1 MEPEAGA
8 KTAVRDTAAELDRN
22 HKVQRLRRAG
32 CPPVQRYGPGEV
44 LLMRW
49 VLAKHVRA
57 TLLKIVLFGVALI
70 PLAVLIRSVM
80 VGDLG
85 PDPGQVITES
95 LGIAAFQLLLATL
108 LLTPLKKFSGWS
120 GWLRYRRML
129 GLFAFFYAVLHL
141 LAFLQLI
148 LGWGDLWA
156 TFTKRP
162 YIIAG
167 AAAFL
172 AMVPLAITSTRGM
185 MKRTGRW
192 WKPLHRLIYPA
203 AILAWVHFLW
213 QARSDI
219 TEMVVYAV
227 ILAGLLVVRARWFG
241 VSSLAPLKRT

>member
-1 MEPEAGA
+1 MEPEARA
-8 KTAVRDTAAELDRN
+8 KTAIRDTAAELDRN

-49 VLAKHVRA
+49 VLAKNVRA

-85 PDPGQVITES
+85 PDPGKVITES

-108 LLTPLKKFSGWS
+108 LLTPLKKLSGWS

-129 GLFAFFYAVLHL
+129 GLFAFFYAVLHV

-156 TFTKRP
+156 TFTRRP
-162 YIIAG
+162 YIVLG
-167 AAAFL
+167 AVAFL
-172 AMVPLAITSTRGM
+172 LIVPLALTSTNAIMR
-185 MKRTGRW
+185 RTGRHRQ
-192 WKPLHRLIYPA
+192 PLQRL
-203 AILAWVHFLW
+203 
-213 QARSDI
+213 
-219 TEMVVYAV
+219 
-227 ILAGLLVVRARWFG
+227 
-241 VSSLAPLKRT
+241 

>member
-1 MEPEAGA
+1 MAS
-8 KTAVRDTAAELDRN
+8 AVANKWRGIVGKCLVFGLA
-22 HKVQRLRRAG
+22 
-32 CPPVQRYGPGEV
+32 
-44 LLMRW
+44 LLPLGFL
-49 VLAKHVRA
+49 VAD
-57 TLLKIVLFGVALI
+57 IVNAN
-70 PLAVLIRSVM
+70 
-80 VGDLG
+80 LG
-85 PDPGQVITES
+85 PDPGQVITEA
-95 LGIAAFQLLLATL
+95 LGIAAFQLLLVTL
-108 LLTPLKKFSGWS
+108 AITPLKKVTGWS

-129 GLFAFFYAVLHL
+129 GLFAFFYAALHL

-148 LGWGDLWA
+148 LGWMDLWA

-172 AMVPLAITSTRGM
+172 AMVPLAITSTRRM

-241 VSSLAPLKRT
+241 VSSLVPLKRT

>member
-1 MEPEAGA
+1 MASAVANRWRGIAGKCLVFGLA
-8 KTAVRDTAAELDRN
+8 
-22 HKVQRLRRAG
+22 
-32 CPPVQRYGPGEV
+32 
-44 LLMRW
+44 LLPLGFL
-49 VLAKHVRA
+49 VAD
-57 TLLKIVLFGVALI
+57 IVNAN
-70 PLAVLIRSVM
+70 
-80 VGDLG
+80 LG
-85 PDPGQVITES
+85 PDPGQVIAEA
-95 LGIAAFQLLLATL
+95 LGIAAFQLLLVTL
-108 LLTPLKKFSGWS
+108 AITPLKKLTGWS

-129 GLFAFFYAVLHL
+129 GLFAFFYAALHL
-141 LAFLQLI
+141 LAFLQLV
-148 LGWGDLWA
+148 LGWMDLWA

-172 AMVPLAITSTRGM
+172 AMVPLAITSTRRM

-241 VSSLAPLKRT
+241 VSSLVPLKRT

>member
-1 MEPEAGA
+1 MASAVANRWRGIAGKCLVFGLA
-8 KTAVRDTAAELDRN
+8 
-22 HKVQRLRRAG
+22 
-32 CPPVQRYGPGEV
+32 
-44 LLMRW
+44 LLPLGFL
-49 VLAKHVRA
+49 VVD
-57 TLLKIVLFGVALI
+57 IVNAN
-70 PLAVLIRSVM
+70 
-80 VGDLG
+80 LG
-85 PDPGQVITES
+85 PDPGQVITEA
-95 LGIAAFQLLLATL
+95 LGIAAFQLLLVTL
-108 LLTPLKKFSGWS
+108 AITPLKKVTGWS

-129 GLFAFFYAVLHL
+129 GLFAFFYAALHL

-148 LGWGDLWA
+148 LGWMDLWA

-241 VSSLAPLKRT
+241 VSSLVPLKRT

>member
-1 MEPEAGA
+1 MASAVANRWRSIAGKCLVFGLA
-8 KTAVRDTAAELDRN
+8 
-22 HKVQRLRRAG
+22 
-32 CPPVQRYGPGEV
+32 
-44 LLMRW
+44 LLPLGFL
-49 VLAKHVRA
+49 VVD
-57 TLLKIVLFGVALI
+57 IVNAN
-70 PLAVLIRSVM
+70 
-80 VGDLG
+80 LG
-85 PDPGQVITES
+85 PDPGQVITEA
-95 LGIAAFQLLLATL
+95 LGIAAFQLLLVTL
-108 LLTPLKKFSGWS
+108 AITPLKKVTGWS

-129 GLFAFFYAVLHL
+129 GLFAFFYAALHL

-148 LGWGDLWA
+148 LGWMDLWA

-219 TEMVVYAV
+219 AEMVVYAV

-241 VSSLAPLKRT
+241 VSSLVPLKRT

>member
-1 MEPEAGA
+1 MASAVANRWRGIAGKCLVFGLA
-8 KTAVRDTAAELDRN
+8 
-22 HKVQRLRRAG
+22 
-32 CPPVQRYGPGEV
+32 
-44 LLMRW
+44 LLPLGFL
-49 VLAKHVRA
+49 VVD
-57 TLLKIVLFGVALI
+57 IVNAN
-70 PLAVLIRSVM
+70 
-80 VGDLG
+80 LG
-85 PDPGQVITES
+85 PDPGQVITEA
-95 LGIAAFQLLLATL
+95 LGIAAFQLLLVTL
-108 LLTPLKKFSGWS
+108 AITPLKKVTGWS

-129 GLFAFFYAVLHL
+129 GLFAFFYAALHL

-148 LGWGDLWA
+148 LGWIDLWA

-172 AMVPLAITSTRGM
+172 AMVPLAITSTRRM

-241 VSSLAPLKRT
+241 VSSLVPLKRT

>member
-1 MEPEAGA
+1 MASSAVFKPWGAAG
-8 KTAVRDTAAELDRN
+8 
-22 HKVQRLRRAG
+22 KVLVFA
-32 CPPVQRYGPGEV
+32 
-44 LLMRW
+44 L
-49 VLAKHVRA
+49 
-57 TLLKIVLFGVALI
+57 ALI
-70 PLAVLIRSVM
+70 PFGLLVSDIVNAR
-80 VGDLG
+80 LG

-108 LLTPLKKFSGWS
+108 MLTPLKMLTGWS

-129 GLFAFFYAVLHL
+129 GLFTFFYASLHVLV
-141 LAFLQLI
+141 FLQLI
-148 LGWGDLWA
+148 LGWMDLWA

-162 YIIAG
+162 YIIVG

-172 AMVPLAITSTRGM
+172 MMVPLALTSTRRM

-203 AILAWVHFLW
+203 AALAWVHFLW

-227 ILAGLLVVRARWFG
+227 ILASLLVLRAYWFG
-241 VSSLAPLKRT
+241 PGSLVPLKRA

>member
-1 MEPEAGA
+1 MASAVANRWRSIAGKCLVFGLA
-8 KTAVRDTAAELDRN
+8 
-22 HKVQRLRRAG
+22 
-32 CPPVQRYGPGEV
+32 
-44 LLMRW
+44 LLPLGFL
-49 VLAKHVRA
+49 VVD
-57 TLLKIVLFGVALI
+57 IVNAN
-70 PLAVLIRSVM
+70 
-80 VGDLG
+80 LG
-85 PDPGQVITES
+85 PDPGQVITEA
-95 LGIAAFQLLLATL
+95 LGIAAFQLLLVTL
-108 LLTPLKKFSGWS
+108 AITPLKKVTGWS

-129 GLFAFFYAVLHL
+129 GLFAFFYAALHL

-148 LGWGDLWA
+148 LGWMDLWA

-172 AMVPLAITSTRGM
+172 AMVPLAITSTRRM

-241 VSSLAPLKRT
+241 VSSLVPLKRT

>member
-1 MEPEAGA
+1 MASAVANRWRGIAGKCLVFGLA
-8 KTAVRDTAAELDRN
+8 
-22 HKVQRLRRAG
+22 
-32 CPPVQRYGPGEV
+32 
-44 LLMRW
+44 LLPLGFL
-49 VLAKHVRA
+49 VAD
-57 TLLKIVLFGVALI
+57 IVNAN
-70 PLAVLIRSVM
+70 
-80 VGDLG
+80 LG
-85 PDPGQVITES
+85 PDPGQVITEA
-95 LGIAAFQLLLATL
+95 LGIAAFQLLLVTL
-108 LLTPLKKFSGWS
+108 AITPLKKVTGWS

-129 GLFAFFYAVLHL
+129 GLFAFFYAALHL

-148 LGWGDLWA
+148 LGWMDLWA

-167 AAAFL
+167 ATAFL

-241 VSSLAPLKRT
+241 VSSLVPLKRT

>member
-1 MEPEAGA
+1 MAAGSLGRVWLV
-8 KTAVRDTAAELDRN
+8 AVRLLVFIAAL
-22 HKVQRLRRAG
+22 VPLG
-32 CPPVQRYGPGEV
+32 V
-44 LLMRW
+44 LLRQMLEGR
-49 VLAKHVRA
+49 
-57 TLLKIVLFGVALI
+57 
-70 PLAVLIRSVM
+70 
-80 VGDLG
+80 LG
-85 PDPGQVITES
+85 PDPGQVITEA
-95 LGIAAFQLLLATL
+95 LGIAAFQLVLVTLAI
-108 LLTPLKKFSGWS
+108 TPLKKVTGWS

-129 GLFAFFYAVLHL
+129 GLFAFFYAALHL

-148 LGWGDLWA
+148 LGWMDLWA

-172 AMVPLAITSTRGM
+172 AMVPLAFTSTRGM

-227 ILAGLLVVRARWFG
+227 ILAGLLLVRARWFG
-241 VSSLAPLKRT
+241 VSSLVPIKRT

>member
-1 MEPEAGA
+1 MASAVANNWRGIAGKCLVFGLA
-8 KTAVRDTAAELDRN
+8 
-22 HKVQRLRRAG
+22 
-32 CPPVQRYGPGEV
+32 
-44 LLMRW
+44 LLPLGFL
-49 VLAKHVRA
+49 VAD
-57 TLLKIVLFGVALI
+57 IVNAN
-70 PLAVLIRSVM
+70 
-80 VGDLG
+80 LG
-85 PDPGQVITES
+85 PDPGQVITEV
-95 LGIAAFQLLLATL
+95 LGIAAFQLLLVTL
-108 LLTPLKKFSGWS
+108 AITPLKKVTGWS

-129 GLFAFFYAVLHL
+129 GLFAFFYAALHL

-148 LGWGDLWA
+148 LGWVDLWA

-241 VSSLAPLKRT
+241 VSSLVPLKRT

>member
-1 MEPEAGA
+1 
-8 KTAVRDTAAELDRN
+8 
-22 HKVQRLRRAG
+22 
-32 CPPVQRYGPGEV
+32 
-44 LLMRW
+44 MRW

-108 LLTPLKKFSGWS
+108 LLTPLKKLSGWS

-129 GLFAFFYAVLHL
+129 GLFAFFYAVLHV

-156 TFTKRP
+156 TFTRRP

-167 AAAFL
+167 AVAFL
-172 AMVPLAITSTRGM
+172 LLIPLAVTSTRKM

-192 WKPLHRLIYPA
+192 WKPMHRLIYVSA
-203 AILAWVHFLW
+203 LLAWVHFLW

-219 TEMVVYAV
+219 GEMVVYGV
-227 ILAGLLVVRARWFG
+227 LLATLLVVRVYWG
-241 VSSLAPLKRT
+241 GLSSLIPLRKA

>member
-1 MEPEAGA
+1 MASAVANNWRGIAGKCLVFGLA
-8 KTAVRDTAAELDRN
+8 
-22 HKVQRLRRAG
+22 
-32 CPPVQRYGPGEV
+32 
-44 LLMRW
+44 LLPLGFL
-49 VLAKHVRA
+49 VAD
-57 TLLKIVLFGVALI
+57 IVNAN
-70 PLAVLIRSVM
+70 
-80 VGDLG
+80 LG
-85 PDPGQVITES
+85 PDPGQVITEA
-95 LGIAAFQLLLATL
+95 LGIAAFQLLLVTL
-108 LLTPLKKFSGWS
+108 AITPLKKVTGWS

-129 GLFAFFYAVLHL
+129 GLFAFLYAALHL

-148 LGWGDLWA
+148 LGWMDLWA

-241 VSSLAPLKRT
+241 VSSLVPLKRT